1 MTEETKKAL
10 VNSGK
15 VILAVALQ
23 AAIAQTVIEVQK
35 YLNNQQQPVAKS

>member
-23 AAIAQTVIEVQK
+23 AAVTQAVIEVQK
-35 YLNNQQQPVAKS
+35 YLNNQQQPVKQ